1 MAQQLDKIHI
11 KGSKSIKELDLELK
25 NLNVL
30 IGANGSGKSNFISI
44 FKFLRQLVEQRLQAT
59 IREIGGADKLLHY
72 GSRETPEMTIQL
84 DFNPNYY
91 HLNLAASQND
101 SLICKI

>member
-72 GSRETPEMTIQL
+72 GS
-84 DFNPNYY
+84 
-91 HLNLAASQND
+91 
-101 SLICKI
+101 